1 MDAFVH
7 ILMRFLHIASI
18 VTLVGAILYARLVLT
33 PVLNELPEADRAAAA
48 SSAQAK
54 FKQTVFI
61 LLVLIIG
68 SGTYNLIAAGHH
80 TLTWQTWFGIKMLLV
95 MHVAAASVLWAL
107 SPYGDVAVGGK
118 GKRRLAGL
126 AISGLLV
133 ILISNYLRWLSMH
146 GG

>member
-7 ILMRFLHIASI
+7 ILMRFIHIGSV
-18 VTLVGAILYARLVLT
+18 VTLIGAILYARLVLT
-33 PVLNELPEADRAAAA
+33 PVLNELPEAARAAAA
-48 SSAQAK
+48 SSAQVK
-54 FKQTVFI
+54 FRQTVFI

-80 TLTWQTWFGIKMLLV
+80 TAAWQMWFGIKMLLV
-95 MHVAAASVLWAL
+95 LHIAAVSILWAL
-107 SPYGDVAVGGK
+107 SPYGDVTVAGK
-118 GKRRLAGL
+118 GKRRLLSL

-133 ILISNYLRWLSMH
+133 ILISNCLRWLTMH

>member
-7 ILMRFLHIASI
+7 ILMRFVHVGSV

-33 PVLNELPEADRAAAA
+33 PVLNELPDAARAAAA

-54 FKQTVFI
+54 FRQTVYI

-68 SGTYNLIAAGHH
+68 SGTYNLITAAHH
-80 TLTWQTWFGIKMLLV
+80 TAAWQMWFGIKMLLV
-95 MHVAAASVLWAL
+95 LHIAAASILWAL
-107 SPYGDVAVGGK
+107 SPHGDVAVGGK

-133 ILISNYLRWLSMH
+133 ILISNYLRWLSLQGM
-146 GG
+146 

>member
-7 ILMRFLHIASI
+7 ILMRFIHIASI
-18 VTLVGAILYARLVLT
+18 VTLVGAFLYARRVLT
-33 PVLNELPEADRAAAA
+33 PVLNELPETSRAAAA
-48 SSAQAK
+48 SGAQAK

-80 TLTWQTWFGIKMLLV
+80 SATWQTWFGIKMLLV
-95 MHVAAASVLWAL
+95 LHILAVSILWAL
-107 SPYGDVAVGGK
+107 SPYGDVAVAGK
-118 GKRRLAGL
+118 GKRRLVSL
-126 AISGLLV
+126 CISGLVV
-133 ILISNYLRWLSMH
+133 ILISNYLRWLTMH

>member
-1 MDAFVH
+1 MDAFVP
-7 ILMRFLHIASI
+7 ILMRFIHIGSV
-18 VTLVGAILYARLVLT
+18 VTLIGAILYARFVLT
-33 PVLNELPEADRAAAA
+33 PVLNELPEAARAAAA

-54 FKQTVFI
+54 FRLTVFI
-61 LLVLIIG
+61 LLVLLVG

-80 TLTWQTWFGIKMLLV
+80 TMIWQIWFGIKMLLV
-95 MHVAAASVLWAL
+95 MHIAAASALWAL
-107 SPYGDVAVGGK
+107 SPYGDVAVDGK

-133 ILISNYLRWLSMH
+133 ILISYYLRWLTLH

>member
-7 ILMRFLHIASI
+7 ILMRFIHIASI

-33 PVLNELPEADRAAAA
+33 PVLNELPEAARAAAA
-48 SSAQAK
+48 ASAQAK

-61 LLVLIIG
+61 LLVFIIG

-80 TLTWQTWFGIKMLLV
+80 TSTWQMWFGIKMLLV
-95 MHVAAASVLWAL
+95 LHITAASILWAL
-107 SPYGDVAVGGK
+107 SPYGDVAVAGK

-146 GG
+146 AG

>member
-7 ILMRFLHIASI
+7 ILMRFIHIGSI
-18 VTLVGAILYARLVLT
+18 VTLVGSILYARLVLT
-33 PVLNELPEADRAAAA
+33 PVLNELPEAARAAAA
-48 SSAQAK
+48 ASAQAK
-54 FKQTVFI
+54 FRQTVFI
-61 LLVLIIG
+61 LLVLVIG

-80 TLTWQTWFGIKMLLV
+80 TAAWQMWFGIKMLLV
-95 MHVAAASVLWAL
+95 LHIAAASILWAL

-133 ILISNYLRWLSMH
+133 ILISNYLRWLTMH

>member
-1 MDAFVH
+1 MDAFVP
-7 ILMRFLHIASI
+7 ILMRFIHIGSV
-18 VTLVGAILYARLVLT
+18 VTLVGSILYARLVLT
-33 PVLNELPEADRAAAA
+33 PVLNELPEAARIAAA

-80 TLTWQTWFGIKMLLV
+80 TATWQMWFGIKMLLV
-95 MHVAAASVLWAL
+95 LHIAAAAILWAL
-107 SPYGDVAVGGK
+107 SPYGDVSVGGK
-118 GKRRLAGL
+118 AKRRLAGL
-126 AISGLLV
+126 AISGLAV
-133 ILISNYLRWLSMH
+133 ILISNYLRWVTMH

>member
-1 MDAFVH
+1 MDDFVH
-7 ILMRFLHIASI
+7 ILMRFLHIGSV
-18 VTLVGAILYARLVLT
+18 VTLVGSILYARLVTT
-33 PVLNELPEADRAAAA
+33 PVLNELPETVRTAAA

-54 FKQTVFI
+54 FRQTVYI

-80 TLTWQTWFGIKMLLV
+80 TSTWQMWFGIKMLLV
-95 MHVAAASVLWAL
+95 LHIAAASILWAI
-107 SPYGDVAVGGK
+107 SPYGDVVVGGK

-133 ILISNYLRWLSMH
+133 ILISNYLRWLTMH
-146 GG
+146 GN